1 MLTQMLYFSILDTR
15 EKNLIKSLFPANE
28 NDWFPLL
35 KHAKMVAHALKKSNL
50 IVYILLLKLY

>member
-1 MLTQMLYFSILDTR
+1 MLYFSILDTR